1 LGRTGGAFFCSD
13 REIDPQRLNAFL
25 VVRGLLDR
33 GRASADGTGPGMMV
47 AVVLFDLAVET
58 AAKAVRAAHPPS
70 DHPGRDYLEKTGE
83 LAKAVRGD
91 LRFPRMLDDLL
102 AALRLKET
110 DESLNLPDRDN
121 VKWLHEYRNG
131 VQHQANEPSA
141 RDVERSAV
149 YATDFIDSLLAAF
162 YEISLA
168 ELSRASLVLD
178 EDVRRAIQESEEHA
192 GRQDFNAA
200 MERLAIAFELA
211 RSTFRSG
218 EPYRRRLRARGSD
231 IKKAL
236 SEFKT
241 ASTPSSGARRA
252 LHKILDG
259 VAPQIRPKPM
269 SSDVKAIVEAV
280 FPQRS
285 GDPRRLE
292 KLLADMAGEVERVE
306 ERLEAVAVA
315 GDPSEY
321 AWFRQRVPK
330 PTAFAGNNFELDW
343 HTIPPDPPADQREY
357 LRALEFVTSTAL
369 RWQQFP
375 QPEETEGQEGEET
388 QPDPLEAL
396 GYDM

>member
-1 LGRTGGAFFCSD
+1 M
-13 REIDPQRLNAFL
+13 DPQRLNAFL

-58 AAKAVRAAHPPS
+58 AGKAVGAAHPPS
-70 DHPGRDYLEKTGE
+70 DHPGGDYLEKTGE
-83 LAKAVRGD
+83 LANAVRGD

-102 AALRLKET
+102 AARRIKG
-110 DESLNLPDRDN
+110 DEESATLPGREN
-121 VKWLHEYRNG
+121 VRWLHDYRNG

-149 YATDFIDSLLAAF
+149 YATDFIDSLLTVF
-162 YEISLA
+162 YEMSLT
-168 ELSRASLVLD
+168 ELSRASLVQD
-178 EDVRRAIQESEEHA
+178 EAVRRAIQESEELA
-192 GRQDFNAA
+192 GHQNFNGA

-211 RSTFRSG
+211 RSAFRSG
-218 EPYRRRLRARGSD
+218 EPYRRRLRARDSD

-241 ASTPSSGARRA
+241 TKPSSSGARRA
-252 LHKILDG
+252 LQKILEG
-259 VAPQIRPKPM
+259 IVPGIKPKPM
-269 SSDVKAIVEAV
+269 SSDVNAIVEAV
-280 FPQRS
+280 FPHGS

-292 KLLADMAGEVERVE
+292 KLLADMAGEVQRVE

-321 AWFRQRVPK
+321 AWFRQRVHK

-375 QPEETEGQEGEET
+375 QPEEAEAQEGEET
-388 QPDPLEAL
+388 QLDPLEAL